1 VIAVRLLLRIE
12 EAQARPVAP
21 PTPNV
26 VEALLMA
33 SASKRVSPSSA
44 KASLMAST
52 TNQEYQK
59 DDMIMALMTNST
71 SKDFLFENNISFLV
85 AVYSQDA
92 TFVRWMPGLVDIPL
106 TTLEQPNVNGPRSTF
121 DARTGMKSWLQSDL
135 SPLQRFINNPLDI
148 THTLSGGGLVTHSTI
163 NTFAFIR
170 WTERFPIMISHIPL
184 SIRRTGSISI
194 EMPTVG
200 TRIRVINR
208 DGTMG
213 SSEVRDLGIE
223 MATNEK
229 ALFFILPND
238 INSYSTPDSGLVL
251 VDNGAPLAS
260 YNPNPLW
267 ILICSVSPQDRS
279 ILWNPGRVNIPR
291 PFQPGEL
298 RSYSFNSFNGNM
310 SWIPLANRRQ
320 AIQILRAIHCPF
332 YGFRSRPRE
341 DC

>member
-1 VIAVRLLLRIE
+1 
-12 EAQARPVAP
+12 
-21 PTPNV
+21 
-26 VEALLMA
+26 
-33 SASKRVSPSSA
+33 
-44 KASLMAST
+44 
-52 TNQEYQK
+52 
-59 DDMIMALMTNST
+59 
-71 SKDFLFENNISFLV
+71 
-85 AVYSQDA
+85 
-92 TFVRWMPGLVDIPL
+92 
-106 TTLEQPNVNGPRSTF
+106 
-121 DARTGMKSWLQSDL
+121 
-135 SPLQRFINNPLDI
+135 
-148 THTLSGGGLVTHSTI
+148 
-163 NTFAFIR
+163 
-170 WTERFPIMISHIPL
+170 MISHIPL
-184 SIRRTGSISI
+184 SIRKTGSISI

-208 DGTMG
+208 DGTIG

-238 INSYSTPDSGLVL
+238 INSDSTPESGLVL

-298 RSYSFNSFNGNM
+298 RSYSFNSYNGNM

-320 AIQILRAIHCPF
+320 ANLDSSGNPLPDETDSPLTLEDITKGRKQINIIYDSSCNRISFDSSTLNSTLALYHSITKNT
-332 YGFRSRPRE
+332 
-341 DC
+341 